1 MPADAGR
8 NHATRSALPV
18 DEEDNAVL
26 IRSSS
31 AATPNAFAWVLIAR
45 RIGRISA
52 CSAVVVRSRHR
63 GTDSG
68 CAHGGGASAYAPP
81 TPRIGATIGPAVIM
95 VAGDASAAMEAS
107 DASAATAKSAAAS

>member
-8 NHATRSALPV
+8 NRATRSALPV

-45 RIGRISA
+45 RIGGISA
-52 CSAVVVRSRHR
+52 CSAVVVRRRHR

-68 CAHGGGASAYAPP
+68 CAHGGSASAYAPT
-81 TPRIGATIGPAVIM
+81 TPRIGSTIGPAAISAM
-95 VAGDASAAMEAS
+95 VAS
-107 DASAATAKSAAAS
+107 DASAAMVARDVSAAMEA